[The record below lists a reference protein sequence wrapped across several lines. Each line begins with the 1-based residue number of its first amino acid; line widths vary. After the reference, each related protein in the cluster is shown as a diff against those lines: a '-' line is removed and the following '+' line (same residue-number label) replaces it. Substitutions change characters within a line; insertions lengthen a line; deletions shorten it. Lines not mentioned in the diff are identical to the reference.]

1 MSRPEASYGL
11 LSSEAASDLN
21 CPLLSLFPRLPLWG
35 GVLVTSADV
44 FLILLIYKPDTRS
57 LRVFEFFVAILVF
70 IVISCLIALVVRVD
84 PHWPDV
90 FEGYLPSATIVQPQP
105 LYVAIGILGATVMP
119 HGLFLGSH
127 FSCFEREA
135 PMTKKAGSSR
145 SYDEEERESLDTDE
159 EVAQPSQLQA
169 VIQGMTF
176 TQRLHRMRAKVMAA
190 FNGDTSSAADFEEE
204 AMITPPARDLPAI
217 KRRVVHS
224 TIDVAVSMI
233 LFAITT
239 NSALLI
245 IAAQAFFFGLDGSS
259 GARGGLVVGDLF
271 QAFELI
277 KERLNH
283 GECL

>member
-1 MSRPEASYGL
+1 MPHSKQL
-11 LSSEAASDLN
+11 LILSACSA
-21 CPLLSLFPRLPLWG
+21 SLFPRLPLWG
-35 GVLVTSADV
+35 GVLITSADV

-57 LRVFEFFVAILVF
+57 LRIFEFFVAILVF

-90 FEGYLPSATIVQPQP
+90 FHGYLPSATVVQPQP

-135 PMTKKAGSSR
+135 PMTKKAEPAR
-145 SYDEEERESLDTDE
+145 TYDDEERDSLDGDE
-159 EVAQPSQLQA
+159 ELAQHSQAQA
-169 VIQGMTF
+169 VTPGLAF
-176 TQRLHRMRAKVMAA
+176 RQRLQRMRARVIAA
-190 FNGDTSSAADFEEE
+190 FNGEDPSTADCEED
-204 AMITPPARDLPAI
+204 AMITPPARDVRAI
-217 KRRVVHS
+217 KRRVVHA
-224 TIDVAVSMI
+224 TIDVAASMI

-259 GARGGLVVGDLF
+259 GDRGGLVVGDLF

-283 GECL
+283 GE